1 MALCLS
7 GYFMQILIINFS
19 LHLFLSHSKSR
30 SSLKNATEKYPS
42 FLPGIC
48 RRIQFLLSQRLGL
61 PCNERIQLS
70 RGSREFENNI
80 YLFIYFKQSLSLD
93 YLRTFTK
100 LFDVAVTVFLMY
112 KTTTLTKAGASCRE
126 ITVSIHPSYF
136 PLKILTTSKKL
147 KHRNPF

>member
-80 YLFIYFKQSLSLD
+80 YLFILSNLFHLD

-100 LFDVAVTVFLMY
+100 LFDVVVTVLFMY

-136 PLKILTTSKKL
+136 SLKILTTSKKL